1 MKQII
6 FFFAI
11 LMATSSVVNAQIE
24 NIKLTNDSSIVIDKL
39 YAGMLGTTMYR
50 TDTGQ
55 VFDKNMNVRIGAMAT
70 WNATK
75 YLSIRTFGIYEPG
88 KTPFFV
94 SSFWGRYK
102 IGKFT
107 TEAGV
112 SGSLIAEQRPL
123 PPTGNSH
130 FETWTSAQL
139 MGTLPTIKLHYT
151 SGNTTIGAGV
161 SVQNRLSETNKYV
174 YQGSLDYKKFK
185 LTGWSK
191 QGKVGGA
198 LSYTSGPV
206 YSLIVFKQNELL
218 ANATVIRVSEKKQIF
233 FYSDQGYDFH
243 SHIPRSEE
251 GFFKNFSDDKKH
263 IAGLVGAGY
272 QSGTAENKGIKC
284 YFFIFLK

>member
-1 MKQII
+1 MKHII
-6 FFFAI
+6 FLFAI
-11 LMATSSVVNAQIE
+11 LMATTGVNAQIE
-24 NIKLTNDSSIVIDKL
+24 NIKLSNDSSFVIDKL
-39 YAGMLGTTMYR
+39 YVGVLSTNMYR

-55 VFDKNMNVRIGAMAT
+55 VFDKNINMRVGAMAT
-70 WNATK
+70 WNASK
-75 YLSIRTFGIYEPG
+75 HLSVKAFAAYEPS

-94 SSFWGRYK
+94 SAFWCRYK

-123 PPTGNSH
+123 PPTGRSH

-139 MGTLPTIKLHYT
+139 LGTLPTIKMHYALG
-151 SGNTTIGAGV
+151 STTIGAGV

-174 YQGSLDYKKFK
+174 YQGSVDYKKFK

-206 YSLIVFKQNELL
+206 YSLIV
-218 ANATVIRVSEKKQIF
+218 VSQKE
-233 FYSDQGYDFH
+233 
-243 SHIPRSEE
+243 
-251 GFFKNFSDDKKH
+251 
-263 IAGLVGAGY
+263 
-272 QSGTAENKGIKC
+272 
-284 YFFIFLK
+284 